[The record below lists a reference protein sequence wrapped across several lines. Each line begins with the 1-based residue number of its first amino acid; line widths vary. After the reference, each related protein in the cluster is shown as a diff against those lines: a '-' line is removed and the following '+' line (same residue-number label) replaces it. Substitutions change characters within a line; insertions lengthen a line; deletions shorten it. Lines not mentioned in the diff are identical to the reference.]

1 MKFYEICLGKI
12 TSVTNVDLNEDAYM
26 LNLAIHTYLGI
37 CDSALHLGLWD
48 HLCHFATQCIEVD
61 QQNTSAQLHLVY
73 RRRAQAY
80 INQGRLE
87 QAVQDL
93 QQALD
98 LANSSDIEKPEDKAL
113 IERDLEELKERM
125 KQTERAKEG
134 KKEDKQES
142 EEEESKSEREFKDAL
157 DQLED
162 DVGSQGK

>member
-12 TSVTNVDLNEDAYM
+12 TSVTNVELNEDAYM
-26 LNLAIHTYLGI
+26 LNLAIHAYLGI

-61 QQNTSAQLHLVY
+61 GQNTSSQMHLVY

-87 QAVQDL
+87 QAAQDL

-98 LANSSDIEKPEDKAL
+98 LVNGSEIDKPEEKAL
-113 IERDLEELKERM
+113 VERELLDLKERM
-125 KQTERAKEG
+125 KQKEQIEEGQGEEKPDQMAKE
-134 KKEDKQES
+134 EP
-142 EEEESKSEREFKDAL
+142 SKSEREFKDAL
-157 DQLED
+157 D
-162 DVGSQGK
+162 